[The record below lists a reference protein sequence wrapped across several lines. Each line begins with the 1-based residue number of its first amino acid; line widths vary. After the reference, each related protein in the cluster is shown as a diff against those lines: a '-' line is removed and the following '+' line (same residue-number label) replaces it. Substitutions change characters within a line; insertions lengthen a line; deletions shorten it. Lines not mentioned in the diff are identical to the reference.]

1 MRAQG
6 FDIVVVGAGSAGC
19 AIAARLAADESRTV
33 LLLEAG
39 GRGRRPETVVPALY
53 SRLLR
58 SSVDWAYRTEPQS
71 ELNGRRLFWPR
82 GRMLGGSSAMND
94 MVYVRGNPAD
104 FDGWAEQGNDGWDHA
119 SLLPYFAAAEAGL
132 WGSAGPG
139 DDRDRWL
146 APRTADFLMAAA
158 RVGLAPNDGF
168 NGTTQE
174 GVGRHQVAQRRG
186 RRVSAADAYLRS
198 TGHNG
203 NLTVVTGAR
212 VTGLIHCGPRVV
224 GVRWVRHGH
233 VEHARATSEVVL
245 SGGAVNTPAL
255 LMASGIGEAA
265 TLRRLGIDVRVDLPG
280 VGRNL
285 QDHLMVPLCWRS
297 ADRDSLL
304 DGRRPG
310 RVVEYLRHRRGPLGS
325 NIGQAGAF
333 VRSRPGLAAP
343 DLQLVF
349 APVLLDGI
357 RDERVVE
364 PTEHGYS
371 IGAILLQPGS
381 RGRITLQSADP
392 LVAPRIDPG
401 YLTDP
406 ADLATLLRGVRLAL
420 QIGGTA
426 PLAGAAKAPH
436 PLADAQDDQ
445 LLRAVKAG
453 VDTMFHP
460 VGTCRMGADELAVVD
475 ATLAVHGVEGLRV
488 ADASVM
494 PTITRGNTHAPVTA
508 IAERAADLIRRG
520 TSVPEAVGAR

>member
-6 FDIVVVGAGSAGC
+6 FDFIVVGAGSAGC
-19 AIAARLAADESRTV
+19 AIAARLAADESRQV

-53 SRLLR
+53 SRLFR
-58 SSVDWAYRTEPQS
+58 SSVDWAYRTEPQA

-94 MVYVRGNPAD
+94 MVYVRGNAAD
-104 FDGWAEQGNDGWDHA
+104 FDGWAAQGNDGWDHA
-119 SLLPYFAAAEAGL
+119 SLLPYFRAAEADL
-132 WGSAGPG
+132 WGRSGGSA
-139 DDRDRWL
+139 DRWT
-146 APRTADFLMAAA
+146 APRTADFLAAA
-158 RVGLAPNDGF
+158 ERAGLTGNDGF
-168 NGTTQE
+168 NGEHQE
-174 GVGRHQVAQRRG
+174 GVGRHQVAQLRG
-186 RRVSAADAYLRS
+186 RRVSAADVYLRPVADRA
-198 TGHNG
+198 

-212 VTGLIHCGPRVV
+212 VTGLVYCGQRVV

-233 VEHARATSEVVL
+233 AEHARATSEVVL

-255 LMASGIGEAA
+255 LMASGIGDAA
-265 TLRRLGIDVRVDLPG
+265 ELRRLGIDVRADLPG

-285 QDHLMVPLCWRS
+285 QDHLMVPMCWRS
-297 ADRDSLL
+297 VEPTSLI

-310 RVVEYLRHRRGPLGS
+310 RILEYLRHRSGPLSS

-333 VRSRPGLAAP
+333 VRSRSGLDAP

-371 IGAILLQPGS
+371 IGAVLLQPGS
-381 RGRITLQSADP
+381 RGRITLRSADP
-392 LVAPRIDPG
+392 LAAPRIDPG

-406 ADLATLLRGVRLAL
+406 ADLATLVRGVRLAL
-420 QIGGTA
+420 RIGGTA

-436 PLADAQDDQ
+436 RLADADDDQ
-445 LLRAVKAG
+445 LIRAIRAG
-453 VDTMFHP
+453 IDTMFHP
-460 VGTCRMGADELAVVD
+460 VGTARMGCDEFAVVD
-475 ATLAVHGVEGLRV
+475 STLAVHGVEGLRV

-508 IAERAADLIRRG
+508 IAERAADLILRG
-520 TSVPEAVGAR
+520 TPVPQTAGGR